1 MNCFNC
7 FKKENLEGL
16 QKKNEKLESENEKL
30 ENEVKNLRQKLRGV
44 DKALLLENQI
54 LKEKLENSE
63 KEWVEHI
70 DLFVEKWY
78 EENKDNIDIGVV
90 NLGFFK
96 VDILPDYIE
105 KHLYKKV
112 LKTNKHQIVDIDY
125 NSDDCNNKINKII
138 KKIRSL

>member
-7 FKKENLEGL
+7 FKKEDLEDL
-16 QKKNEKLESENEKL
+16 EDLKKRNEIL
-30 ENEVKNLRQKLRGV
+30 ENELKILRNKFRGV
-44 DKALLLENQI
+44 DKALMLENKI

-63 KEWVEHI
+63 KEWVNHI
-70 DLFVEKWY
+70 DVFVEKWY

-90 NLGFFK
+90 NLGFFE

-112 LKTNKHQIVDIDY
+112 LKILYSYLTTTLAP
-125 NSDDCNNKINKII
+125 S
-138 KKIRSL
+138 

>member
-30 ENEVKNLRQKLRGV
+30 ENEIKNLRQKLRGV

-70 DLFVEKWY
+70 DIFVEKWY

-112 LKTNKHQIVDIDY
+112 LKILYSYLTTTLAP
-125 NSDDCNNKINKII
+125 
-138 KKIRSL
+138 SLKNPES

>member
-30 ENEVKNLRQKLRGV
+30 ENEVKNLRQKFRGV
-44 DKALLLENQI
+44 DKALMLENKI

-70 DLFVEKWY
+70 DIFVEKWY

-112 LKTNKHQIVDIDY
+112 LKILYSYLTTTLAP
-125 NSDDCNNKINKII
+125 
-138 KKIRSL
+138 SLKNPES

>member
-70 DLFVEKWY
+70 DIFVEKWY

-112 LKTNKHQIVDIDY
+112 LKILYSYLTTTLAP
-125 NSDDCNNKINKII
+125 
-138 KKIRSL
+138 SLKNPES

>member
-7 FKKENLEGL
+7 LKKEDLEDL
-16 QKKNEKLESENEKL
+16 EELKKRNEILESELKM
-30 ENEVKNLRQKLRGV
+30 LRNRFRGV
-44 DKALLLENQI
+44 DKALMLENKI

-63 KEWVEHI
+63 KEWVNHI
-70 DLFVEKWY
+70 DVFVEKWY

-90 NLGFFK
+90 NLGFFE

-112 LKTNKHQIVDIDY
+112 LKILYSYLTTTLAP
-125 NSDDCNNKINKII
+125 S
-138 KKIRSL
+138 S

>member
-30 ENEVKNLRQKLRGV
+30 ENEIKNLRQKLRGV

-70 DLFVEKWY
+70 DIFVEKWY

-112 LKTNKHQIVDIDY
+112 LKILYSYLTTTLAP
-125 NSDDCNNKINKII
+125 S
-138 KKIRSL
+138 S

>member
-1 MNCFNC
+1 MY
-7 FKKENLEGL
+7 KRE
-16 QKKNEKLESENEKL
+16 
-30 ENEVKNLRQKLRGV
+30 
-44 DKALLLENQI
+44 ALLLENHI

-70 DLFVEKWY
+70 DIFVEKWY

-112 LKTNKHQIVDIDY
+112 LKILYSYLTTTLAP
-125 NSDDCNNKINKII
+125 
-138 KKIRSL
+138 SLKNPES

>member
-70 DLFVEKWY
+70 DIFVEKWY

-112 LKTNKHQIVDIDY
+112 LKILYSYLTTTLAP
-125 NSDDCNNKINKII
+125 S
-138 KKIRSL
+138 S

>member
-1 MNCFNC
+1 MNCFYC

-16 QKKNEKLESENEKL
+16 QKKNEKLENDNEKL

-54 LKEKLENSE
+54 LKEKLKNSE
-63 KEWVEHI
+63 KEWVDHI
-70 DLFVEKWY
+70 DIFVEKWY

-112 LKTNKHQIVDIDY
+112 LKILYSYLTTTLAP
-125 NSDDCNNKINKII
+125 S
-138 KKIRSL
+138 S